1 MFDTSSDL
9 ANYLS
14 PNERVLWQGTGRR
27 RVNSALVGG
36 WAFFGIFVTMA
47 TIFLLVFIFVIPRSS
62 SSRDDQAVFAIL
74 PIIFLAVGLGVGLP
88 LLLMGRRASN
98 AQYFVTT
105 SAAFIVSPA
114 MSWSGKRVAV
124 IPLKNL
130 QQITLAENR
139 DGTTGTLTFGV
150 YPQTV
155 NARYSG
161 GWWLD
166 SMPAFWNIERPLD
179 VYQLIRKQ
187 MNEA

>member
-1 MFDTSSDL
+1 MAGNGPAPCQFGVG
-9 ANYLS
+9 
-14 PNERVLWQGTGRR
+14 ERLDISRYICGDGDHLPG
-27 RVNSALVGG
+27 VNRHHTQ
-36 WAFFGIFVTMA
+36 IEQD
-47 TIFLLVFIFVIPRSS
+47 
-62 SSRDDQAVFAIL
+62 SRGDQAVFVIL

-98 AQYFVTT
+98 AQYFITT
-105 SAAFIVSPA
+105 SSAFIVSPA
-114 MSWSGKRVAV
+114 MSWSGKRVVV
-124 IPLKNL
+124 ILLKNL

-139 DGTTGTLTFGV
+139 DGTTGSLTFGV

-166 SMPAFWNIERPLD
+166 SMPAFWNIERPLE